1 MSLLNPTKTFHHKLV
16 HTMVNCNDKLSACS
30 NKSNAGCDKFY
41 AQRFI
46 NSKDF
51 HSDKENILFKKY
63 VLAIKFLFYFI
74 LISIFILLTRRKAT
88 EALYIG

>member
-63 VLAIKFLFYFI
+63 VLAIKCANK
-74 LISIFILLTRRKAT
+74 LIGVSVPARKK
-88 EALYIG
+88 